1 MPGEKVYLDVSCTRL
16 IPKWSDAISP
26 IPHHDIYCIEDL
38 AHLVRSLKNTTEWKM
53 QVFVKIAAVHNAAA
67 IASGRAKSVSRARRD
82 TGERAFG

>member
-1 MPGEKVYLDVSCTRL
+1 
-16 IPKWSDAISP
+16 
-26 IPHHDIYCIEDL
+26 
-38 AHLVRSLKNTTEWKM
+38 VRSLKNTTEWKM